1 MRFQNF
7 PEGALLSLSGD
18 IDLYW
23 FQEHNEELD
32 RICSAL
38 SGVVRLDLERVTFMD
53 CIGIGVLQQLRI
65 ACKQND
71 AQLYLLSP
79 SRPVIRILRLAHMDA
94 TMAVVETPSE
104 YRSMYEKLTETT
116 KDGAVA
122 LPAQTPTQ
130 AAV

>member
-18 IDLYW
+18 SDLYW

-53 CIGIGVLQQLRI
+53 CIGIGVLQRLRI
-65 ACKQND
+65 MCKQND

-79 SRPVIRILRLAHMDA
+79 RRPVMRILRLAHLDA
-94 TMAVVETPSE
+94 TMPFAETPSE

-116 KDGAVA
+116 KDGAIA
-122 LPAQTPTQ
+122 CPAQTPTQ
-130 AAV
+130 TAV